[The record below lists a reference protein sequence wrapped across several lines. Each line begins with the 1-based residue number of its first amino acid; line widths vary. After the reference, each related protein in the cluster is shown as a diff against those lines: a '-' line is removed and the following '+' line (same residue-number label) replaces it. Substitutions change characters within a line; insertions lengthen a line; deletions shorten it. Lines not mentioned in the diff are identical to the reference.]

1 MRVSERPAYTEEAIV
16 ALMLDELNAA
26 QREAVETSSGPLLVL
41 AGAGTGKTRVVTHRI
56 ARLIAREVPADRILA
71 VTFTNKAAA
80 EMQRRVAQLLGRKT
94 QQTPRVSTFH
104 SLCVKILRRHIHLL
118 GYPSRFVIYTRGDQE
133 SVARRVLGDI
143 HVPSTLLR
151 PSDLISYISQW
162 KSKSLMPPVA
172 ASQARSDREHLAA
185 AGYRRYT
192 AALAAAG
199 AVDFDDLLL
208 KTEEL
213 FRIHVAVRCE
223 EAMRFDHIL
232 VDEYQDT
239 NPSQYRIVKTLAA
252 GHRNLCVVGDDDQ
265 SIYGWRGAD
274 VGHIL
279 RFRDDWPDAKVIRLE
294 VNYRSTSEIL
304 KMANQLI
311 VFNKGRYEKQLK
323 ADRRGGTKPRIVQYP
338 DETTEANAV
347 VADIRQQLAN
357 GDCQPR
363 EIAVLFRT
371 NEQPRL
377 LETELRR
384 ARLPYVL
391 IGGMSFFDRKE
402 VRDVVAYLNV
412 LDSPHDDVSLLRICN
427 TPPRSLGPK
436 TMRKLMEEASRR
448 GVPLWDLCCATD
460 HQANVPADAVQSLQ
474 EFTAMI
480 EQFRQRLPA
489 ASLADLAQ
497 DLIRRVGYQEEI
509 RRSYNTVE
517 EHEARWAIVE
527 EMINA
532 LAAYQERTETPTLR
546 EFLDEITLSDRDFD
560 KEKENQLRRNAIA
573 LMTLHSAKGLEFP
586 HVYLV
591 GMEEGIVPHRRSLAA
606 QGDAVE
612 EERRLCYVGITRAR
626 DRLTLSLAL
635 SRRKWGKPRPTQ
647 ASRFLFEMTGNADRP
662 RGPDAAAPA
671 EMPNRSHRRPAPG
684 QRKPR

>member
-1 MRVSERPAYTEEAIV
+1 M
-16 ALMLDELNAA
+16 ALVLDELNAA
-26 QREAVETSSGPLLVL
+26 QREAVETNSGPLLVL

-56 ARLIAREVPADRILA
+56 ARLIAGGSPADRILA

-80 EMQRRVAQLLGRKT
+80 EMQRRVAQLVGRKT

-104 SLCVKILRRHIHLL
+104 ALCVKILRRHIHLL

-133 SVARRVLGDI
+133 SIARRVLRDI
-143 HVPSTLLR
+143 RVPSTLLR
-151 PSDLISYISQW
+151 PSDLISYITQW

-172 ASQARSDREHLAA
+172 ANQARSDREHLAA
-185 AGYRRYT
+185 AGYRQYV
-192 AALAAAG
+192 AALAGAG

-213 FRIHVAVRCE
+213 FRCHVAVRRE
-223 EAMRFDHIL
+223 EASRFDHIL
-232 VDEYQDT
+232 IDEYQDT

-252 GHRNLCVVGDDDQ
+252 GHRSLCVVGDDDQ

-274 VGHIL
+274 VEHIL

-294 VNYRSTSEIL
+294 MNYRSTSEIL

-311 VFNKGRYEKQLK
+311 AFNKTRYDKRLMAGRH
-323 ADRRGGTKPRIVQYP
+323 GGTKPRIVQYP
-338 DETTEANAV
+338 DETTEAEAV

-384 ARLPYVL
+384 AQLPYVL
-391 IGGMSFFDRKE
+391 IGGMSFFDRQE
-402 VRDVVAYLNV
+402 VRDVVAYLSV

-427 TPPRSLGPK
+427 TPPRGIGPK
-436 TMRKLMEEASRR
+436 TMKILRDEATRR
-448 GVPLWDLCCATD
+448 GAPLWDVYCDANR
-460 HQANVPADAVQSLQ
+460 QINVPAEADQSLQ
-474 EFTAMI
+474 DFTAMI
-480 EQFRQRLPA
+480 QQFHRQLPA
-489 ASLADLAQ
+489 TSLADLAQ
-497 DLIRRVGYQEEI
+497 DLLRRVGYQEEI
-509 RRSYNTVE
+509 RRSYDTVE
-517 EHEARWAIVE
+517 EQQTRWAMVE

-532 LAAYQERTETPTLR
+532 LAAFEDRTDAPTLR
-546 EFLDEITLSDRDFD
+546 DFLDEITLSDRDFD

-626 DRLTLSLAL
+626 DQLTLSLAL

-647 ASRFLFEMTGNADRP
+647 ASRFLFEMTGSADRP
-662 RGPDAAAPA
+662 RRPAAAAPA
-671 EMPNRSHRRPAPG
+671 GPFKSPGRRAAPG
-684 QRKPR
+684 QGRPR